1 MVNATLTNNT
11 IDGGEG
17 SGVYFSLN
25 EGTTINAY
33 ITNNLFTNQGR
44 YGFEG
49 YIGTGTTLNV
59 INSYNDFFNNALG
72 VTEGTVTVGANNL
85 YVDPAYVDR
94 AGGYLHLK
102 STSFVINMGDN
113 GAPSLPATDADGN
126 PRIFGGTV
134 DMGAYEL
141 QELPTI
147 AVPTDCQSFTYY
159 SVASP
164 VLSADPSQA
173 KPMSLGTVTE
183 GGDTLSIR
191 VKTYPFSGP
200 VDIYFGLY
208 SPEIDPYNIYLLTSG
223 GAFQRLSESI
233 APWKAN
239 ITGPID
245 ESLFGDIQI
254 STLPEGTYY
263 LYLLVTP
270 AGNLDNCYLWIT
282 IFSVY

>member
-1 MVNATLTNNT
+1 MDYVFYLTAAANYGYIYYIVDFTVNRISDGYMVFPSLKEMCEQSQLLADNTIIVSECKFISIRGIEFKDLTNITSEKRLVN
-11 IDGGEG
+11 G
-17 SGVYFSLN
+17 S
-25 EGTTINAY
+25 
-33 ITNNLFTNQGR
+33 
-44 YGFEG
+44 
-49 YIGTGTTLNV
+49 TGTLVYEILIDTEPSTLRL
-59 INSYNDFFNNALG
+59 SYFW
-72 VTEGTVTVGANNL
+72 GTSWSDYYNPTYAQIEVGIATAI
-85 YVDPAYVDR
+85 P
-94 AGGYLHLK
+94 
-102 STSFVINMGDN
+102 I
-113 GAPSLPATDADGN
+113 PSN
-126 PRIFGGTV
+126 
-134 DMGAYEL
+134 
-141 QELPTI
+141 
-147 AVPTDCQSFTYY
+147 CQSFTYS

-173 KPMSLGTVTE
+173 KPMGLGTVAE

-282 IFSVY
+282 NFSVE